1 MLQHKDTNKISE
13 LKRGFTH
20 RWLETDFIL
29 GSLTCFK
36 LSSVSKCFCSIKQK
50 GYCLTSLFSIL
61 LSLPYLGQ
69 HTVHGLLNS
78 YVGQYIKAR
87 KDTFYRLK
95 NKSAID
101 WRSVLWFFVLR
112 FIKVSGKENRDCGV
126 KCLILDDSVMQK
138 KGKYIEM
145 VSRVWDHVSG
155 RCVLGYKILVGMYW
169 DGTSCIPLDFS
180 IHREKGKKKDKPFG
194 LKKKEMKKQ
203 FSKRRDK
210 GSYGKQR
217 ILETDISKINSA
229 LAIIK
234 RALKKKLELDYILM
248 DSWFTC
254 WTFVA
259 LVVKQ
264 KKLHLIG
271 MYKGAKTKFDINGK
285 QLTYSQIRN
294 ELGNPVRC
302 RKLKYYYKQAIVEW
316 NGQHVKLFFSKQGK
330 NGRWKAFLTTN
341 TALSFIDMIKIYQ
354 LRWSIEVFFKEAKQ
368 LLGLGKCQSND
379 FDAQV
384 ADTTMVMI
392 QHLIVTLRFRFENY
406 ESKGAIFEQDRER
419 VVRYSL
425 AERLW
430 GLFIEL
436 VKVIEILF
444 DGCECDEIIL
454 RLLENE
460 EAEAIITQLL
470 GENHAVQRQAA

>member
-20 RWLETDFIL
+20 RWFETDFIL
-29 GSLTCFK
+29 GSLTCLK
-36 LSSVSKCFCSIKQK
+36 LSSVSKCFIGIKQK
-50 GYCLTSLFSIL
+50 GYNLSSLFSIL

-69 HTVHGLLNS
+69 RTVHGLLNS
-78 YVGQYIKAR
+78 TVGQYIEAR

-95 NKSAID
+95 NTSAID
-101 WRSVLWFFVLR
+101 WRNILWFFVLK
-112 FIKVSGKENRDCGV
+112 FIKVSGKENRNNGV

-138 KGKYIEM
+138 KGKCIEM

-155 RCVLGYKILVGMYW
+155 RSVLGYKILVGMYW

-203 FSKRRDK
+203 FHKKRDR
-210 GSYGKQR
+210 GSCGQER
-217 ILETDISKINSA
+217 LQEADISKIASA
-229 LAIIK
+229 IAIIK

-254 WTFVA
+254 LAFVE
-259 LVVKQ
+259 LVKKQ

-271 MYKGAKTKFDINGK
+271 MYKMAKTKFAINGK
-285 QLTYSQIRN
+285 QLTYNQIRN

-302 RKLKYYYKQAIVEW
+302 RKLGYYYKQAMVKW
-316 NGQHVKLFFSKQGK
+316 NGQPVKLFFSKQGK
-330 NGRWKAFLTTN
+330 NGKWKTFLTTN
-341 TALSFIDMIKIYQ
+341 TALSFIEMIKIYQ

-368 LLGLGKCQSND
+368 LLGLGKSQSND

-384 ADTTMVMI
+384 ADTTLVMI
-392 QHLIVTLRFRFENY
+392 QHLIVTMRYRFENY
-406 ESKGAIFEQDRER
+406 ESKGAIFEQDREK
-419 VVRYSL
+419 VVSLTL

-430 GLFIEL
+430 GLFLEL

-444 DGCECDEIIL
+444 DGCESDEIIL

-470 GENHAVQRQAA
+470 GDKRAERRQAA

>member
-1 MLQHKDTNKISE
+1 MLQDKDTNKISE
-13 LKRGFTH
+13 LKSGFTH
-20 RWLETDFIL
+20 RWFETDFIL
-29 GSLTCFK
+29 GSLTCLK
-36 LSSVSKCFCSIKQK
+36 LSGVSKCFIGIKQK
-50 GYCLTSLFSIL
+50 GYSLTSLFSVL

-69 HTVHGLLNS
+69 RTVHGLLNS
-78 YVGQYIKAR
+78 SVGQYIEAR

-95 NKSAID
+95 NTSAID
-101 WRSVLWFFVLR
+101 WRSILWFFALK
-112 FIKVSGKENRDCGV
+112 FIRVSGKENRDTGV

-203 FSKRRDK
+203 FSKKREK
-210 GSYGKQR
+210 ECYGKQR
-217 ILETDISKINSA
+217 MLETDISKIDGA
-229 LAIIK
+229 IAIIK
-234 RALKKKLELDYILM
+234 RVLKKKLDLDYILM

-254 WTFVA
+254 WAMVE
-259 LVVKQ
+259 LVK
-264 KKLHLIG
+264 KRTKLHLIG

-285 QLTYSQIRN
+285 QLTYNQIRN

-302 RKLKYYYKQAIVEW
+302 RKLGYYYKQAVVGW
-316 NGQHVKLFFSKQGK
+316 NGQCVKLFFSKQGK
-330 NGRWKAFLTTN
+330 NGKWRTFLTTN

-368 LLGLGKCQSND
+368 LLGLGKSQSND
-379 FDAQV
+379 FDAQI
-384 ADTTMVMI
+384 ADTTLVMI
-392 QHLIVTLRFRFENY
+392 QHLIVTMRYRFENY

-419 VVRYSL
+419 VVRFTL
-425 AERLW
+425 GERIW
-430 GLFIEL
+430 GLFLEL

-444 DGCECDEIIL
+444 EGCESDEILL

-470 GENHAVQRQAA
+470 GKNHAKQRSAA